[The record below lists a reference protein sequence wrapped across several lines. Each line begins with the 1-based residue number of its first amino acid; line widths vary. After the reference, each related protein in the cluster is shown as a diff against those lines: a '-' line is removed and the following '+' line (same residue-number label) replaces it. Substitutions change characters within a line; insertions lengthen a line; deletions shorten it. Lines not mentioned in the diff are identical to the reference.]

1 MVVVMASTVDVSIT
15 VDFIVVSEAAMV
27 EEVAM
32 DMDNGL
38 EEAGYRIYDSQTT
51 NAFQI
56 FKLHLMNPKFKKMFL
71 NKKMSSMGGME
82 VLNITIKSEMEIE
95 FCKAIFFGV
104 EGGKS
109 FTVMLNE
116 DHSKCVP

>member
-51 NAFQI
+51 KALQI
-56 FKLHLMNPKFKKMFL
+56 FKLHLMNPKSAQLK
-71 NKKMSSMGGME
+71 
-82 VLNITIKSEMEIE
+82 NISE
-95 FCKAIFFGV
+95 
-104 EGGKS
+104 
-109 FTVMLNE
+109 
-116 DHSKCVP
+116 

>member
-1 MVVVMASTVDVSIT
+1 M
-15 VDFIVVSEAAMV
+15 VSEAAMV

-51 NAFQI
+51 KALQI
-56 FKLHLMNPKFKKMFL
+56 FKLHLMNPKSAHLKIFL

>member
-51 NAFQI
+51 KALQI
-56 FKLHLMNPKFKKMFL
+56 LKLYLMNPK
-71 NKKMSSMGGME
+71 
-82 VLNITIKSEMEIE
+82 
-95 FCKAIFFGV
+95 
-104 EGGKS
+104 
-109 FTVMLNE
+109 
-116 DHSKCVP
+116 

>member
-27 EEVAM
+27 EEVVM

-51 NAFQI
+51 KALQI
-56 FKLHLMNPKFKKMFL
+56 LKLHLMNPKSAHLK
-71 NKKMSSMGGME
+71 
-82 VLNITIKSEMEIE
+82 NISE
-95 FCKAIFFGV
+95 
-104 EGGKS
+104 
-109 FTVMLNE
+109 
-116 DHSKCVP
+116 

>member
-1 MVVVMASTVDVSIT
+1 
-15 VDFIVVSEAAMV
+15 
-27 EEVAM
+27 M

>member
-38 EEAGYRIYDSQTT
+38 EEAGYRFTNNKSSPNTQT
-51 NAFQI
+51 
-56 FKLHLMNPKFKKMFL
+56 
-71 NKKMSSMGGME
+71 
-82 VLNITIKSEMEIE
+82 
-95 FCKAIFFGV
+95 
-104 EGGKS
+104 S
-109 FTVMLNE
+109 FDE
-116 DHSKCVP
+116 S